1 MNLLHIDSSPRLEH
15 SVTRRLGDA
24 IASAWQKAHPEGTIT
39 RRDVAAQPIAHLE
52 GALLNCLKYNAAPE
66 DDEKLVL
73 ELGLTNALIDEFM
86 AADAVIVGA
95 PMFNLSIPSQLK
107 AWIDRLCVPGR
118 TFRYSATGPVGL
130 VADKPIYIAS
140 SRGGIYSSP
149 EKIGKDQQEPYL
161 KSILALLGVRSIMIV
176 RAEGVDI
183 SPAFR
188 KRAIDDA
195 MQQIQGLFSHS

>member
-1 MNLLHIDSSPRLEH
+1 MNLLHIDSSPRFEQ
-15 SVTRRLGDA
+15 SVTRQLGLA
-24 IASAWQKAHPEGTIT
+24 IASAWQKANPEGTII

-52 GALLNCLKYNAAPE
+52 GALLNCLKYNAAPQ
-66 DDEKLVL
+66 DDE
-73 ELGLTNALIDEFM
+73 ELAVELSLTNALIAEFL

-107 AWIDRLCVPGR
+107 SWIDRLCVPGR

-130 VADKPIYIAS
+130 VVDKPTYIVS

-149 EKIGKDQQEPYL
+149 EKITKDQQEPYL
-161 KSILALLGVRSIMIV
+161 KSILGMLGLRSIMIV

-183 SPAFR
+183 SPELR

-195 MQQIQGLFSHS
+195 MQKIQGLFSCS